1 MGNNFSDCSIDPEQ
15 CDLDA
20 KKQMSELTTARVVM
34 ESLSC
39 LGYMCI
45 AFNTI
50 RTNKGQKAG
59 LLFLQVMLA
68 MSSLFGALAF
78 NPKTNKDA
86 LPIVVL
92 WNITM
97 PGKTYSFKLYF
108 F

>member
-1 MGNNFSDCSIDPEQ
+1 
-15 CDLDA
+15 
-20 KKQMSELTTARVVM
+20 
-34 ESLSC
+34 
-39 LGYMCI
+39 MCV